1 MLLYEYGCK
10 ESNSE
15 PLYGINVFENGI
27 LVYSIEEITG
37 SRSDI
42 LRLTNLCNELNI
54 ELCHLDD
61 IVEDYLTDF
70 CI

>member
-1 MLLYEYGCK
+1 MLLYEYACK

-15 PLYGINVFENGI
+15 TLYGINVFENGI